1 MKKCP
6 YCAEEIR
13 DEAIVCRYCGRDLTL
28 PTPPARIEH
37 PKKKGGALRVG
48 VAIFLILLTTA
59 KAARIFSTVTPSQTS
74 SPIARPTQTRV
85 VPTRTPIPRQPTVE
99 PGLPGCTWWYRISDA
114 DVGET
119 VCVQGIV
126 DAITGNTETG
136 GDTRIY
142 FRDLPALFYFFDDAH
157 YYPDLKTGQCVA
169 STGPISINEDK
180 VLFMRID
187 SLRIC

>member
-59 KAARIFSTVTPSQTS
+59 KVARIFSTVTPSQTS
-74 SPIARPTQTRV
+74 SPIARPTQPRV
-85 VPTRTPIPRQPTVE
+85 VPTRTPMPRHPTVE
-99 PGLPGCTWWYRISDA
+99 PGRPGCTWWYRISDA

-119 VCVQGIV
+119 VCVQG
-126 DAITGNTETG
+126 
-136 GDTRIY
+136 
-142 FRDLPALFYFFDDAH
+142 
-157 YYPDLKTGQCVA
+157 
-169 STGPISINEDK
+169 
-180 VLFMRID
+180 
-187 SLRIC
+187 